1 MLPEDPS
8 LEMEFTFESDKSG
21 VVDEPNF
28 QMLVLGDWAANGS
41 KHDVTRRKPIEI
53 DRDNFDDVM
62 NGLGVKLDL
71 EIGGTNVTLEF
82 RSLDD
87 FHPDELFGKVP
98 LFADLRDLR
107 KRLRNSDTF
116 HSAARELSAASTSTE
131 ADVQAEPPSNPAG
144 VGDNLLDAILAQPE
158 GGATAPKGAVSQDI
172 SRLVSDLV
180 RPHLVSVDE
189 DEQASLVSA
198 VDDATSSL
206 MRSILHDR
214 RFQELEAAWRGLF
227 FLVRRT
233 DTSSDL
239 LVYILDVSADEL
251 SEDLKGEN
259 SIFKTIAAGRNEDPY
274 SAVFGNF
281 AFRPDVDNVAALIRI
296 AKASA
301 AIRTPFVSHIRPD
314 VLGIKSLADHPDPD
328 DWDLSYSSSEGKLWA
343 ALREIPEASYLG
355 LTMPRFLARLP
366 YGEDTEPTE
375 AFALE
380 EFTEASDHDSYLW
393 SNSCFAVAQLLGQTY
408 REFGWQFGGRFIQ
421 DVNGLPLHVFKKNGE
436 TVYQSCAEVQLSQN
450 AAQKLADYGLMPI
463 VSFKNMDQIR
473 LVRFQSISGS
483 AASLAGRWQ

>member
-1 MLPEDPS
+1 MLPEEPG
-8 LEMEFTFESDKSG
+8 LEMDFTLESDKSG
-21 VVDEPNF
+21 VVNEPIF
-28 QMLVLGDWAANGS
+28 QVLVLGDWAADGS
-41 KHDVTRRKPIEI
+41 KHDLARRKPIEI
-53 DRDNFDDVM
+53 DRDNFDDVL

-71 EIGGTNVTLEF
+71 EMGGANVTLEF

-87 FHPDELFGKVP
+87 FHPDELFRTVP

-116 HSAARELSAASTSTE
+116 HSAARELRETSTATE
-131 ADVQAEPPSNPAG
+131 AEDLAEQPANP
-144 VGDNLLDAILAQPE
+144 VGAPDNLLDAILAQPE

-189 DEQASLVSA
+189 QEQASLVAA
-198 VDDATSSL
+198 VDEATSSL

-214 RFQELEAAWRGLF
+214 KFQELESAWRGLF

-239 LVYILDVSADEL
+239 RIYILDVSADEL
-251 SEDLKGEN
+251 SEDLKDEN
-259 SIFKTIAAGRNEDPY
+259 VVFKAIAAGRNEDPY
-274 SAVFGNF
+274 SSVFGNY
-281 AFRPDVDNVAALIRI
+281 AFRADVDNVAALIRI
-296 AKASA
+296 AKASS
-301 AIRTPFVSHIRPD
+301 AIRTPFVSHIRPEI
-314 VLGIKSLADHPDPD
+314 LGIKSLADHPDSD
-328 DWDLSYSSSEGKLWA
+328 DWDVSYSSAEGKLWA

-375 AFALE
+375 AFTLE
-380 EFTEASDHDSYLW
+380 EFTDESGHDDYLW
-393 SNSCFAVAQLLGQTY
+393 SNGCFVVAALLGKTY
-408 REFGWQFGGRFIQ
+408 REFGWHFGERFIQ
-421 DVNGLPLHVFKKNGE
+421 GVNGLPLHVFKKDGE

-450 AAQKLADYGLMPI
+450 AAQKLADHGLMPI

-473 LVRFQSISGS
+473 LVRFQSVS
-483 AASLAGRWQ
+483 ATIQELRGRWR